1 MKEEMDP
8 YALYQDDPLY
18 LAIMADDEQKVQQ
31 LKKQGVTL
39 TDHIKYAL
47 THPVGRIT
55 VNNEYMLTWY
65 NHVEAVRNLE
75 VKKFTSVMR
84 NLYEAVGE
92 PMHYTDSIYW
102 KVCDKIYEPDIFS
115 CVLECFNN
123 KNINKKELMQRAIDA
138 DNSELLSIAEK
149 HGWLKMPRKRDE
161 MISYASDKNKTEC
174 LAWLLDFKNRTA
186 DLAKEQ
192 EKAEKKLMRELNAS
206 PDSVSELKKLWSWQ
220 KQEDGTLII
229 TSCKRAAGERTEVE
243 LPAKMG
249 TGIVSAIGAYAFS
262 SYASRVWGR
271 ETGRFRDTITR
282 ITLPDSIKTIA
293 EYAFYSCKSL
303 ERINIPEDIKILEKN
318 LFAYCYNLK
327 EIRLPDSVEII
338 CDGAFAGCQ
347 NLSEINIPPNV
358 CQIGSYVFSNCKSI
372 TKISIPG
379 SVKEIGTNLFMA
391 CTSLEEI
398 NLSEGI
404 EKIGRSAFENC
415 KMLKTVVIPEG
426 VEEIE
431 RCAFA
436 GCDSLE
442 TVYLPKSLKRI
453 KNLSVKNEKPNTIFH
468 GCRNVRAVVY
478 EGSYAYKYCRRN
490 NIPYAIRTEE
500 E

>member
-1 MKEEMDP
+1 ME
-8 YALYQDDPLY
+8 LYQNDPLY
-18 LAIMADDEQKVQQ
+18 LAIMANDEKKIQQ
-31 LKKQGVTL
+31 LKKNGFTL
-39 TDHIKYAL
+39 SKHIKCAL
-47 THPVGRIT
+47 TQA
-55 VNNEYMLTWY
+55 VNGSKMNEYSWTCMA
-65 NHVEAVRNLE
+65 HVVAVQKM
-75 VKKFTSVMR
+75 KKDKFLSVMR
-84 NLYEAVGE
+84 NLYEETGE
-92 PMHYTDSIYW
+92 PLHYTYSLFW
-102 KVCDKIYEPDIFS
+102 GLRHDICEKDVF
-115 CVLECFNN
+115 CCMIECFNN
-123 KNINKKELMQRAIDA
+123 KDINKKQTMHEIIDA
-138 DNSELLSIAEK
+138 DKAELLSIAEK

-161 MISYASDKNKTEC
+161 MIAYASDKNKTEC

-186 DLAKEQ
+186 NLAEEQ
-192 EKAEKKLMRELNAS
+192 EKAEKKFMRELNAS

-220 KQEDGTLII
+220 KQEDGTLAI
-229 TSCKRAAGERTEVE
+229 TSCKRAAGERTQIV
-243 LPAKMG
+243 LPAKIG
-249 TGIVSAIGAYAFS
+249 TGIVSAIGTYAFS
-262 SYASRVWGR
+262 PYASRVWGY
-271 ETGRFRDTITR
+271 ETGRFRDAITE
-282 ITLPDSIKTIA
+282 ITLPESIKTIA

-303 ERINIPEDIKILEKN
+303 ERINIPEDIKILEKS

-327 EIRLPDSVEII
+327 QIRLPDSVEII

-379 SVKEIGTNLFMA
+379 SVKEIGANLFKT
-391 CTSLEEI
+391 CISLKELE
-398 NLSEGI
+398 LSEGI
-404 EKIGRSAFENC
+404 EKIGRSAFEGC

-436 GCDSLE
+436 DCDSLE

-453 KNLSVKNEKPNTIFH
+453 KNFSVKNEKPNTIFH
-468 GCRNVRAVVY
+468 GCQNVRAVVY

-490 NIPYAIRTEE
+490 NIPYEIRTEE